1 MTLSARL
8 FRALGRCVLALALLA
23 SPALAKDG
31 EVAVDVELVL
41 AVDVSFSMDEE
52 EQKLQRDGY
61 VQALTSPEF
70 FRGLESGMIGKIAVI
85 YVEWAAS
92 YDQKIILPW
101 TLIDSPAASRRFA
114 TELAAAPYRRA
125 RRTSVS
131 GAIDFSLGLFTANGY
146 FGTRRIIDISGD
158 GPNNNGR
165 PVTAA
170 RDEALA
176 AGTIINGLPLLIRP
190 VRAYAMDIADLDLYY
205 ADCVIGGPGS
215 FMIPVRDVKD
225 FVRATKE
232 KILQEIA
239 VVEPLVK
246 LADTKAPRVPCLIGE
261 SLWQQRMGN

>member
-1 MTLSARL
+1 MTLAACPL
-8 FRALGRCVLALALLA
+8 FALGLPVFALALLA
-23 SPALAKDG
+23 PPAFARDG
-31 EVAVDVELVL
+31 EIAVDVELVL
-41 AVDVSFSMDEE
+41 AVDVSYSMDEE
-52 EQKLQRDGY
+52 EQMLQRDGY
-61 VQALTSPEF
+61 IQALTSPEF
-70 FRGLESGMIGKIAVI
+70 FRGLQNGMTGKIAVTYI
-85 YVEWAAS
+85 EWAAS

-101 TLIDSPAASRRFA
+101 TLVDSSAAARRFA
-114 TELAAAPYRRA
+114 AELAAAPYRRA

-146 FGTRRIIDISGD
+146 SGTRRIIDISGD

-176 AGTIINGLPLLIRP
+176 AGTIINGLPLQIRP

-215 FMIPVRDVKD
+215 FVIPVRDARD

-239 VVEPLVK
+239 VAEPLVK
-246 LADTKAPRVPCLIGE
+246 LADVKAPRVSCMIGE